1 MISHPCL
8 KAFTIDNCS
17 TDTKSGRFYTR
28 IERLFCCCSNV
39 CLSCLM
45 NWAEIWVWSTLT
57 YETVAKDWGGFVCKH
72 PEQTERE
79 TRYKRNT
86 TSVFLCVLFTAKQVK
101 TPTGWNT
108 WVFLCVSLSKSE
120 KLCETLSRKKNFS
133 LPVYSE
139 QSKALMSDK
148 QESLLCCWLMWLFQ
162 VVCWLVC
169 AGIDIYGLVWD
180 F

>member
-17 TDTKSGRFYTR
+17 TDTKPGQFFFTR

-39 CLSCLM
+39 CFSCLM
-45 NWAEIWVWSTLT
+45 NWAVAEIWVWSTLT

-79 TRYKRNT
+79 TRYRRNT

-108 WVFLCVSLSKSE
+108 WVFLCVSLGKSE
-120 KLCETLSRKKNFS
+120 NLCETLSRKKTLAFLS
-133 LPVYSE
+133 IL
-139 QSKALMSDK
+139 SKAKRWWVTNKNPCYAAGWCDCFRL
-148 QESLLCCWLMWLFQ
+148 
-162 VVCWLVC
+162 C
-169 AGIDIYGLVWD
+169 AGWYAGE
-180 F
+180 